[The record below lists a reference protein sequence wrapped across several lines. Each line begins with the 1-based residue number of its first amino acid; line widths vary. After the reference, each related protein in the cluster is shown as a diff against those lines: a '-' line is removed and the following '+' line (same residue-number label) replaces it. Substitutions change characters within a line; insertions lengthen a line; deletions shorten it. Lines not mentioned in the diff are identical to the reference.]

1 MSPEK
6 RKARSIAILQTRNI
20 PFIDW
25 LPVIESSENVWRRSA
40 EDIAR
45 RAIASL
51 IAIQAACDR
60 NAGNYTP
67 ENAQWC
73 MELLQKY
80 EIGQA
85 LTPNELTILN
95 NQGDEQDI
103 INMIWKYEAYWTLL
117 WALGIVPELDYPDH
131 IIDCDL
137 AIQAVSSCDT
147 FAEFMAKVRLRDIED
162 ILNEADLIYR
172 YHWACRD
179 ARLNGREEPAG
190 LINSVVMERHAG
202 LNWLIGALDID
213 DWDNP
218 DTST

>member
-1 MSPEK
+1 
-6 RKARSIAILQTRNI
+6 
-20 PFIDW
+20 
-25 LPVIESSENVWRRSA
+25 
-40 EDIAR
+40 
-45 RAIASL
+45 
-51 IAIQAACDR
+51 
-60 NAGNYTP
+60 
-67 ENAQWC
+67 

-162 ILNEADLIYR
+162 D
-172 YHWACRD
+172 
-179 ARLNGREEPAG
+179 
-190 LINSVVMERHAG
+190 SKK
-202 LNWLIGALDID
+202 
-213 DWDNP
+213 
-218 DTST
+218 